1 MPRICPK
8 YAQDMPEICQ
18 RYAQDSP
25 RYARD
30 LHKICPRYARYI
42 PKIYPIY
49 AQYMP
54 DIYAKKSWGKMST
67 IILEFRQYVPL
78 PKFCVIW
85 GKISWGK
92 MSLGHF
98 VLGYFVFWGKMSP
111 SLFWT
116 LFGHY
121 SDSTSINDSVTM

>member
-8 YAQDMPEICQ
+8 YAQDMSEICP
-18 RYAQDSP
+18 RYFQDSP

-30 LHKICPRYARYI
+30 MHKICPRYARYI
-42 PKIYPIY
+42 PKIYTRY
-49 AQYMP
+49 ARY
-54 DIYAKKSWGKMST
+54 IRKKKLGQNVHYNSGLGAICPPSKICVILGKM
-67 IILEFRQYVPL
+67 
-78 PKFCVIW
+78 
-85 GKISWGK
+85 SWGK
-92 MSLGHF
+92 MSLRHF

-121 SDSTSINDSVTM
+121 SHSTSINDSVTM